1 MDALIGNV
9 TMFPMPAA
17 VDLRRDLGRLD
28 LTPAAPEDIG
38 VGYWDPRLF
47 EVVIDCGL
55 MRQNGILFGAMD
67 YSHDI
72 YVAEL
77 GASLSPIG
85 MGHAVVAPHLST
97 CLYFPSGRHRPVE
110 ESIEAGDPCARTGG
124 LDVLKKGRKAS
135 NYFLFVEGL
144 RDLKKPT

>member
-1 MDALIGNV
+1 
-9 TMFPMPAA
+9 MFPMPAA
-17 VDLRRDLGRLD
+17 VDLRGDLGRLD
-28 LTPAAPEDIG
+28 LTSAAPEDIG
-38 VGYWDPRLF
+38 IGYRDPRLF

-77 GASLSPIG
+77 GASLPPIG

-97 CLYFPSGRHRPVE
+97 
-110 ESIEAGDPCARTGG
+110 
-124 LDVLKKGRKAS
+124 
-135 NYFLFVEGL
+135 
-144 RDLKKPT
+144 